1 MRRITVYTRE
11 NGLPSGSDDADL
23 ACLLFWASP
32 EMRKAIE
39 ERLALRCLTLNELVP
54 DYGELNQQA
63 HALARRCVL
72 EMPLYRGINPLQ
84 GWETTLA
91 SSLLPALVVS
101 RLYEALT
108 ERYDEDLE
116 VVFPSGG
123 DFHRLFKR
131 ISECHGAR
139 IRVNVL
145 KRDNPLQESRL
156 VRRLSGFA
164 RLARE
169 ALRDGDPSRAF
180 WVPLEVLDRS
190 YHIRRALWPPA
201 NVTSG
206 GIWYY
211 SSYVN
216 FSRALARHAET
227 AVEQPRWVIN
237 NHSARSGLP
246 PNAPWHYLW
255 EFRTARPN
263 GHERESVLRRARKA
277 VSEIEGN
284 VGGLPLKELA
294 GKLSVVQE
302 LLSHTLPNVLATIDL
317 MIAFFER
324 VRPQSLWIAQQY
336 GGEGT
341 MAQIARRYNVP
352 VIQIQHGL
360 LDQYYGQA
368 PIYSDRFLVWGPFW
382 KELVNPQEQH
392 KVEVTNPGLEM
403 TRAAPPQSDSAPR
416 VTFFTAPLH
425 HVPPLWN
432 PQVAQWETVTLLER
446 LREAGYRVNVR
457 VHPADHT
464 ATWQEAWKRHY
475 GRVPPEVHFDK
486 GGSLEH
492 VLARTDVGLVF
503 FSTVFLNCIA
513 SGIPVVGLGWYPLVW
528 QDRLERENM
537 THFVDS
543 LEEAMTAI
551 EILAQEPVV
560 PDLGRVLAPASREVG

>member
-11 NGLPSGSDDADL
+11 DGLPSGSDDADL
-23 ACLLFWASP
+23 VCLLFWASP
-32 EMRKAIE
+32 ELREAVE
-39 ERLALRCLTLNELVP
+39 ERLALRCLTLDELVP
-54 DYGELNQQA
+54 DYGELIQQA
-63 HALARRCVL
+63 HALARRCVV
-72 EMPLYRGINPLQ
+72 EIPLYRGINPLQ

-108 ERYDEDLE
+108 KRYGEDLE
-116 VVFPSGG
+116 VIFPSGG

-139 IRVNVL
+139 IRVNVPQ
-145 KRDNPLQESRL
+145 RHNPLQESRL
-156 VRRLSGFA
+156 VRRLSGFT

-190 YHIRRALWPPA
+190 YHLRCGLWPQA
-201 NVTSG
+201 DVTDG
-206 GIWYY
+206 GTWYY

-227 AVEQPRWVIN
+227 TVEQPRWVIN

-246 PNAPWHYLW
+246 SNAHWHYLW
-255 EFRTARPN
+255 QFRVARPN
-263 GHERESVLRRARKA
+263 GREREALLRRAREA
-277 VSEIEGN
+277 VSEVEGN
-284 VGGLPLKELA
+284 VGGLPPRELA
-294 GKLSVVQE
+294 GEVSVVQE

-341 MAQIARRYNVP
+341 MAQIARRYDTP
-352 VIQIQHGL
+352 VVQVQHGL

-368 PIYSDRFLVWGPFW
+368 PIYSDRFLVWGSFW

-392 KVEVTNPGLEM
+392 KVEVVNPGSDV
-403 TRAAPPQSDSAPR
+403 TRAAPTQPDSAPR
-416 VTFFTAPLH
+416 VTFFTTPLH

-464 ATWQEAWKRHY
+464 ATWREAWKRHC
-475 GRVPPEVHFDK
+475 GHVPPDVYFDK
-486 GGSLEH
+486 GGSLER

-513 SGIPVVGLGWYPLVW
+513 SGIPVVSLGWYPLVW
-528 QDRLERENM
+528 RGRLERKNLI
-537 THFVDS
+537 HFVDS
-543 LEEAMTAI
+543 LEEAMTVI
-551 EILAQEPVV
+551 ERLAQEPVV
-560 PDLGRVLAPASREVG
+560 PDARRVLAPTSQEVG